1 MIDVN
6 HTPGGRNRGGWLG
19 TVGVVVA
26 AAVPLAFLA
35 VFFAYPVAML
45 VARGF
50 VTDGALDLGGV
61 AEVFSSSRTW
71 RIVGQVRSEE
81 HTSELQSR
89 GHLVCRLLLEKNN
102 ITEDEKVDNTH
113 VQLIH
118 EI

>member
-71 RIVGQVRSEE
+71 RIVGLTFAQIGRASCRERAYVQVGAMA
-81 HTSELQSR
+81 L
-89 GHLVCRLLLEKNN
+89 
-102 ITEDEKVDNTH
+102 
-113 VQLIH
+113 
-118 EI
+118 